1 MVSQGKVIG
10 CSGGKTGDLFENVTG
25 DLGKQ
30 MLKSRLVTA
39 GFSDTPALP
48 KSCFVSG
55 DSQ

>member
-1 MVSQGKVIG
+1 VVSQGKVIG